1 MKEDVKILRDKNWK
15 NAALERDEW
24 TQLLKKGQGPPRAVE
39 PIIMMMVFKKGD
51 KIVTVKLQCVFEG
64 FRRGCYYV

>member
-24 TQLLKKGQGPPRAVE
+24 TQLLKKGQGPPMAVE
-39 PIIMMMVFKKGD
+39 PMMMMMMMMKMMKMMMMMMMMTTTL
-51 KIVTVKLQCVFEG
+51 I
-64 FRRGCYYV
+64 